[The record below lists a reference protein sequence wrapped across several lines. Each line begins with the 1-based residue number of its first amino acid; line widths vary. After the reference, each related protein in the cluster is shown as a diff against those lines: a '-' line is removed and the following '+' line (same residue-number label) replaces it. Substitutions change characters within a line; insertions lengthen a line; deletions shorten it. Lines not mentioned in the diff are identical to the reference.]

1 MRRYT
6 CSADSNRL
14 YDYTCLADG
23 SIFVFGLFPQIH
35 IPRVKFQTRTYSKIV
50 ISKVNLS
57 LVRSDAES
65 TSVCL
70 TCPFDILAFD
80 IPSTGRGQVKPCNV
94 LELFYVFRAVC
105 NRAAADI
112 RDIPGYVSRP
122 AGSLHLRT
130 PHIDSNAWLACTLLA
145 YPDAL

>member
-1 MRRYT
+1 MRVTNNKDIFYGFWAVGNVGCNACPMCFRCFMLFVQSSPRFVRRYT

-23 SIFVFGLFPQIH
+23 NILSLFGLFPQIH
-35 IPRVKFQTRTYSKIV
+35 IPCVKFQTRPYSKIV

-70 TCPFDILAFD
+70 MCPFDILAFD
-80 IPSTGRGQVKPCNV
+80 IPSTGRGQVKPC
-94 LELFYVFRAVC
+94 
-105 NRAAADI
+105 
-112 RDIPGYVSRP
+112 GHS
-122 AGSLHLRT
+122 
-130 PHIDSNAWLACTLLA
+130 
-145 YPDAL
+145 